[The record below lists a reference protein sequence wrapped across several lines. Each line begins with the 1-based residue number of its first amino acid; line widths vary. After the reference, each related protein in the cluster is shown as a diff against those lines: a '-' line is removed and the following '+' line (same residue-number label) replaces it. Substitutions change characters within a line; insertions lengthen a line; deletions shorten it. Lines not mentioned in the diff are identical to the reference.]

1 MIQNH
6 PKKIIETEDGK
17 IVMSKPDMSRTSALS
32 NSMYSYILSDEDLL
46 KLNKME
52 TDQERNEF
60 IKIKSLKMGFTT
72 YQLTI
77 LSYVESAPFHLND
90 YAVEPI
96 FDLKSFL
103 NYVDADL
110 LKKMGDTMKELGQ
123 IDPLS
128 P

>member
-1 MIQNH
+1 MVQVH
-6 PKKIIETEDGK
+6 PTKIIETEKGK
-17 IVMSKPDMSRTSALS
+17 IVMSKPDMLRTSALS
-32 NSMYSYILSDEDLL
+32 NSMYSYILTDDELL

-52 TDQERNEF
+52 SDQERNEF

-72 YQLTI
+72 YQLSI
-77 LSYVESAPFHLND
+77 LAYIESAPFHLND
-90 YAVEPI
+90 YSVEPV

-103 NYVDADL
+103 AFVDADL
-110 LKKMGDTMKELGQ
+110 LKKLGDTMKELGQ

>member
-1 MIQNH
+1 
-6 PKKIIETEDGK
+6 
-17 IVMSKPDMSRTSALS
+17 
-32 NSMYSYILSDEDLL
+32 
-46 KLNKME
+46 
-52 TDQERNEF
+52 
-60 IKIKSLKMGFTT
+60 MGFTT

-103 NYVDADL
+103 NYVDSDL